1 VTAAG
6 VILIAMGAIQLV
18 AGLVLVVLSPEDLAR
33 IGSVGNVDFQRIARG
48 IGVFTL
54 VIGAAGVLAGI
65 LVFRLVEGGRIL
77 ALVLSFLLLIG
88 GLGSLARGSGVAVV
102 TLGLYGFV
110 VYALFANG
118 RAFRR
123 SEQG

>member
-6 VILIAMGAIQLV
+6 VILIAMGAVQLV
-18 AGLVLVVLSPEDLAR
+18 AGLVLLVLSPEDLAR
-33 IGSVGNVDFQRIARG
+33 IGPVGNVDFQRIARG

-54 VIGAAGVLAGI
+54 VIGVVGVLAGI
-65 LVFRLVEGGRIL
+65 LVVRLVEGGRIL
-77 ALVLSFLLLIG
+77 GLVLSFLLLLG
-88 GLGSLARGSGVAVV
+88 GVGSLAKGSGIAVV

-118 RAFRR
+118 TAFRR
-123 SEQG
+123 SAQG